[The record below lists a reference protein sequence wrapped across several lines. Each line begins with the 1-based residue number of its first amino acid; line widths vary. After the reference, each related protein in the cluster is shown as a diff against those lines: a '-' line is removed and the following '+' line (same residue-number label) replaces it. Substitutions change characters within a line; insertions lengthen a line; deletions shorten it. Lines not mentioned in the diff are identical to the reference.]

1 MAFRFD
7 KLFQMIQKRGM
18 NKTRFRQKAG
28 ISTSTLA
35 KLSKNE
41 SVGLEVL
48 EKICTCLN
56 CQPGDI
62 MTFVQKTD
70 NLLLKTLREEK
81 QMNLKG
87 GIYHTSQIK
96 LTYNSNHMEGSR
108 LSEEQTRYIFETNTI
123 GMETDS
129 SAINIDDIIETTNH
143 FDAFRYLIDVAEEEL
158 SEMIIK
164 EFHRILKSGT
174 SDSRREWF
182 RVGEYKLKPNMV
194 GDLETSLPENVKAD
208 MEKLLIDYREKKNMK
223 IEDLIDFHYRFERIH
238 PFQDGNVT
246 QRYLW
251 AMA

>member
-1 MAFRFD
+1 MAFQFD

-18 NKTRFRQKAG
+18 NKTQFRQKAG

-41 SVGLEVL
+41 PVGIEVL

-96 LTYNSNHMEGSR
+96 LTYNSNHMEGSQ

-123 GMETDS
+123 GMEADS
-129 SAINIDDIIETTNH
+129 SAVNVDDIIETTNH

-174 SDSRREWF
+174 
-182 RVGEYKLKPNMV
+182 
-194 GDLETSLPENVKAD
+194 
-208 MEKLLIDYREKKNMK
+208 
-223 IEDLIDFHYRFERIH
+223 
-238 PFQDGNVT
+238 
-246 QRYLW
+246 
-251 AMA
+251 